1 MSSASTHSKTEPL
14 VLRSGGLNIFPS
26 FEDVSMIIHDFPDP
40 FGGDE
45 YMSYRLKPT
54 RQDRSAFYITC
65 KSENPRSFVRVTRTG
80 EMLSSS
86 SGKCFLLDVCR
97 PPWSTEPSSKDM
109 GSSIG
114 RPFTDDSIMN
124 ALMLLNDRV
133 MDPEA
138 NTSPEL
144 KKLWSTI
151 MSNRGWVASVIASC
165 MPWQTGPPS
174 QALPDSD

>member
-1 MSSASTHSKTEPL
+1 
-14 VLRSGGLNIFPS
+14 
-26 FEDVSMIIHDFPDP
+26 
-40 FGGDE
+40 
-45 YMSYRLKPT
+45 
-54 RQDRSAFYITC
+54 
-65 KSENPRSFVRVTRTG
+65 
-80 EMLSSS
+80 
-86 SGKCFLLDVCR
+86 
-97 PPWSTEPSSKDM
+97 
-109 GSSIG
+109 
-114 RPFTDDSIMN
+114 MN